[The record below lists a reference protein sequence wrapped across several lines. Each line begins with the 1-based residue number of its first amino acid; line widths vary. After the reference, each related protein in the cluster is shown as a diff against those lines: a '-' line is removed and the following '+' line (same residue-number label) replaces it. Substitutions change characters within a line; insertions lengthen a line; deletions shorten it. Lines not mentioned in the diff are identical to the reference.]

1 MSVQSAKFFATPSAA
16 QPRSAVRSPV
26 VLVWLTRAG
35 RWVWRELEAM
45 GQARANGELRRM
57 AQQYAH
63 DPQVAQALLDAIR
76 PPGQSNQ
83 RG

>member
-16 QPRSAVRSPV
+16 QPRGAVQAPV
-26 VLVWLTRAG
+26 LLVWLSRAG
-35 RWVWRELEAM
+35 RRVWRELEAM

-76 PPGQSNQ
+76 PPSESSQ